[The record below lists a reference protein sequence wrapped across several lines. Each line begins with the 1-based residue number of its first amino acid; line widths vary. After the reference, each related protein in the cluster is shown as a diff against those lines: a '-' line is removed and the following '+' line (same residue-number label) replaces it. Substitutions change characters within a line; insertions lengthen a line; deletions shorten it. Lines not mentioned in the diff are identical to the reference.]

1 MSRGA
6 PRLRA
11 GRALGPLA
19 RCPLHPPYWCG
30 RDRRSPCACEEEEG
44 VHAPPPPAELARLRK
59 QNTAAKRLQVYYAEA
74 KAKLEGHTSE
84 LDQELAKWCGDSSR
98 GLLAAIAA
106 AEGKLENKEEWVTAT
121 VQLQGVCAGFENS
134 PNGRAVKHR
143 LKSIVIVAK
152 RKQLDM

>member
-1 MSRGA
+1 MVWSR
-6 PRLRA
+6 PPVPLLR
-11 GRALGPLA
+11 R
-19 RCPLHPPYWCG
+19 R
-30 RDRRSPCACEEEEG
+30 RRSPC
-44 VHAPPPPAELARLRK
+44 PPPPAELARLRK
-59 QNTAAKRLQVYYAEA
+59 QNTAAKKLQVYYAEA

-106 AEGKLENKEEWVTAT
+106 AEGKLENSRLKEEWVTAT
-121 VQLQGVCAGFENS
+121 VQAQGVCSGFENS
-134 PNGRAVKHR
+134 ANGRAVKHR